1 MRLMNY
7 LTINNIALLFIMLC
21 AGYIYT
27 LHSSVLE
34 WNGDDILHLQ
44 IIKGSIWDTIK
55 ANYTNNT
62 HPVGYF
68 LYAKIFYCISND
80 YWFMR
85 LSSVVPALI
94 SIPLFYKFIKKHIG
108 DDYIALFASSLWAFN
123 PVTISIS
130 HDIRQYTLLL
140 MFCVIYLLTFLPKN
154 KKEFYI
160 HFITALCM
168 IFTHY
173 SSVILIFCG
182 GIITCWHLYSQSLK
196 KLSLYALS
204 YGVIGTVFLIDLYL
218 KKHFYLGF
226 EADELFAKNIWLSYG
241 YPSTGEIG
249 NFIINMLMIMFE
261 FTPFLGFIHSDISI
275 IIFLWCAIIIC
286 TGLYSSFKNKKSDFY
301 FYILIIMVMVLL
313 AIFAMF
319 PISYSRHTL
328 FFLPIKLL
336 IFSYGL
342 KALLNRNI
350 FLLFG
355 TVILSIANLCFYTII
370 PPNYLTKK
378 EFSSILS
385 DIKKTTPT
393 SETIF
398 VTPMLLDHLHY
409 QSNSA
414 DLCVTYKNINFC
426 SYANPRHNET
436 DYRPITFYGL
446 KYYLEKIKQ
455 NYKSKNVCIF
465 VAKYFNSFDNMVFYF
480 DPIFQYDKGKFFEM
494 VKDLTEKN
502 IIYNIKSWYGTENK
516 KELIGLIYT
525 IKDIDV
531 ILEHP
536 LFKQA
541 LVLENKHKEK
551 FYYGYKP
558 QRN

>member
-7 LTINNIALLFIMLC
+7 LTINNIALFFIMLC

-62 HPVGYF
+62 HPIGYF

-94 SIPLFYKFIKKHIG
+94 SIPLFYKFIKKHTNDG
-108 DDYIALFASSLWAFN
+108 YIALFSSSLWAFN
-123 PVTISIS
+123 ALTISIS

-196 KLSLYALS
+196 KLSLYILS
-204 YGVIGTVFLIDLYL
+204 YGVIGTAFLIDLYL

-226 EADELFAKNIWLSYG
+226 ETDELFAKNTWLSYG
-241 YPSTGEIG
+241 YLRTGEIG
-249 NFIINMLMIMFE
+249 NSIMLMLRIMFE
-261 FTPFLGFIHSDISI
+261 VNPFSIFIDFVTIHIMILFLGITVIGK
-275 IIFLWCAIIIC
+275 
-286 TGLYSSFKNKKSDFY
+286 GLFYSFNTKKSDFY
-301 FYILIIMVMVLL
+301 FYISIIAVMLIL
-313 AIFAMF
+313 AIFAMC

-342 KALLNRNI
+342 KPLLNRNI

-355 TVILSIANLCFYTII
+355 TVIFSITILCFYTII
-370 PPNYLTKK
+370 PPNSLTKK
-378 EFSSILS
+378 EFSSMLS

-398 VTPMLLDHLHY
+398 VSPMILDHLHY
-409 QSNSA
+409 QSNSR

-426 SYANPRHNET
+426 SYSTPVLNET
-436 DYRPITFYGL
+436 EYRPVTFYGF

-455 NYKSKNVCIF
+455 NYKSKNVRIF
-465 VAKYFNSFDNMVFYF
+465 VAKYLDGSDNMAHY
-480 DPIFQYDKGKFFEM
+480 YSKM
-494 VKDLTEKN
+494 CKDLMQRG
-502 IIYNIKSWYGTENK
+502 IIYNIKSWYGKENK
-516 KELIGLIYT
+516 KELIGLMYT
-525 IKDIDV
+525 IKDIDA

-541 LVLENKHKEK
+541 LELENKHKEK
-551 FYYGYKP
+551 FYYGYTP
-558 QRN
+558 QENV